1 MAFWEGIKRDQ
12 GWAIMRSWGGGG
24 CVGEPACIPECKLH
38 SLETR
43 YHCKAVAP
51 SPVLRNRVG
60 AVCAFL
66 RESRK
71 DGEEEWS

>member
-1 MAFWEGIKRDQ
+1 MAFWEENKRDQ

-24 CVGEPACIPECKLH
+24 CVGEPAYIPEHELH
-38 SLETR
+38 SLETEH
-43 YHCKAVAP
+43 HCKAVVP

-60 AVCAFL
+60 AVSAFL

-71 DGEEEWS
+71 DREEEWS

>member
-12 GWAIMRSWGGGG
+12 GLAIMRSWGGGG
-24 CVGEPACIPECKLH
+24 YVGEHASIPECELH
-38 SLETR
+38 SLETGH
-43 YHCKAVAP
+43 HCKAVAP

-60 AVCAFL
+60 SVSAFL

-71 DGEEEWS
+71 NGEEEWS